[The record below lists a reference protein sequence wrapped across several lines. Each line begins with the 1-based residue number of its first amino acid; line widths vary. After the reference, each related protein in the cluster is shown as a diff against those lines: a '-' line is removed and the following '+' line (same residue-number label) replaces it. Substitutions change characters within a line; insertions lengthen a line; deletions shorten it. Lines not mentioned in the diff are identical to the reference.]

1 MFSAPTKTRW
11 TCRQC
16 MKSLCSKRSYDEH
29 MNIHNKIRP
38 FVCED
43 CDYAAAS
50 QMTLT
55 RHRQR
60 RHTPRQEW
68 HYQCPYCG
76 EPYMEP
82 ASYRQHVLA
91 RHYGHSATFG
101 CPYGDCPF
109 KCKSS
114 KAFRDHL
121 RKHQAVIVSRASTA
135 HVQSP
140 RQQQFDLDNL
150 AMYMVDDEW
159 VGNLTAM
166 PRKFAVLYGRAT
178 AAACAIVSARP
189 QHAEA
194 VQRRR
199 VKVLNGMDEL
209 LGDDDA
215 VPLLSAQQSTT
226 LPLSAMNNNE
236 KEAVAAAHRQQWHH
250 HQKRDQG
257 VIRTDRNIGGTVEEP
272 HHQQF
277 VDQLQQTTD
286 WIIET
291 EVVIEEPMNA
301 QMPDGQTDDFG
312 LD

>member
-1 MFSAPTKTRW
+1 ML
-11 TCRQC
+11 
-16 MKSLCSKRSYDEH
+16 SLKR
-29 MNIHNKIRP
+29 
-38 FVCED
+38 
-43 CDYAAAS
+43 
-50 QMTLT
+50 
-55 RHRQR
+55 
-60 RHTPRQEW
+60 
-68 HYQCPYCG
+68 
-76 EPYMEP
+76 
-82 ASYRQHVLA
+82 A

-150 AMYMVDDEW
+150 AMYMVDDECG

-199 VKVLNGMDEL
+199 VKVLDGSFRQNRGPRGGVTRINVDEL

-277 VDQLQQTTD
+277 FDQLQQTTGNGFATLD
-286 WIIET
+286 LIRTLFLEFVPT
-291 EVVIEEPMNA
+291 FGFVH
-301 QMPDGQTDDFG
+301 GQSSRT
-312 LD
+312 